1 MAGRAVSAVDYGQSI
16 ELVFPIMYHW
26 PYHRRRHLLSQ
37 APFHRSSSR
46 IITHH
51 KMHDDC
57 IETIETIGVLWF
69 LVVPCEMFAVSLR
82 QNMETLEVEKPSLS
96 PRPSPIEHP

>member
-16 ELVFPIMYHW
+16 ELVFPIMYRW

-37 APFHRSSSR
+37 APFHPSSSR

-51 KMHDDC
+51 SMHDDC
-57 IETIETIGVLWF
+57 IETIETIGELWF
-69 LVVPCEMFAVSLR
+69 LVVPCGSLR
-82 QNMETLEVEKPSLS
+82 DVCRIAASEHGDFGSRKTLGESTT
-96 PRPSPIEHP
+96 